1 MSRLS
6 PLGSMAAVLGG
17 AGLALAIL
25 VGCEQDVALVPPGT
39 STGSAPSPT
48 TKTGAELEA
57 ELKVRI
63 DQSIKITGDRVLN
76 KDVNNAWQ
84 VIHGII
90 AYGRDLNMRVGDE
103 TVKALPWLFEGN
115 FMKGWEL
122 YPGTYGKD
130 PKDSEKP
137 GTGLYAKL
145 EPGSSEAQGHP
156 DQWIGYFACAGV
168 KLDDPIIVTV
178 GGVKRTYRF
187 RDMLDEAK
195 WKIVDGMEATWTLM
209 ALASYVG
216 PEYMPIDATWTAEDG
231 GIWNLERIVGME
243 ADAGIEGAACGGAH
257 RLYALAIAI
266 DRQRKAGKP
275 MTGGWSRAEALLSKS
290 INDAFAFQ
298 QPDGGFSNDRFVR
311 SSITPDV
318 DARIDSTGHV
328 LEVLALAVDDNELR
342 SGRMRRAVEFLCKKI
357 EETKIIGVGCG
368 GLYHGAHGLMIYRE
382 RMFGKPEPISAE

>member
-6 PLGSMAAVLGG
+6 PLASMAAVLSG

-25 VGCEQDVALVPPGT
+25 VGCEQDVALVPPGS
-39 STGSAPSPT
+39 STGSAPT
-48 TKTGAELEA
+48 ATAKTPAELNA
-57 ELKVRI
+57 ELKVRV
-63 DQSIKITGDRVLN
+63 DQSIKITGDRVLD

-90 AYGRDLNMRVGDE
+90 AYGRELNMRVGDE
-103 TVKALPWLFEGN
+103 TVKALPWLFDGN
-115 FMKGWEL
+115 MMNGWVL
-122 YPGTYGKD
+122 FPGRYPGKSPT
-130 PKDSEKP
+130 
-137 GTGLYAKL
+137 TGLDAKL

-168 KLDDPIIVTV
+168 KLDDPIVV
-178 GGVKRTYRF
+178 MVDGAKRTYRF

-195 WKIVDGMEATWTLM
+195 WKIVEGMEATWTLM
-209 ALASYVG
+209 ALASYIG
-216 PEYMPIDATWTAEDG
+216 PDYLPIDAKWTAEDG
-231 GIWNLERIVGME
+231 KTWDLEKIVGME

-257 RLYALAIAI
+257 RLYALALAVGQ
-266 DRQRKAGKP
+266 QRKAGKP
-275 MTGGWSRAEALLSKS
+275 MTGGWSRAEALLSKA

-328 LEVLALAVDDNELR
+328 LEVLALAVDDSELR

-357 EETKIIGVGCG
+357 EETKKIGVGCG